1 MENKGSVLASG
12 LNLSL
17 IYIEYIQVEIIN
29 YVVRYRFWS
38 SENKHDLHIK
48 M

>member
-29 YVVRYRFWS
+29 YVSNYIVD
-38 SENKHDLHIK
+38 DLNLDIFYVYPS
-48 M
+48 